1 MEPGRKPRWTNDDT
15 RLSAKMGAFFV
26 GSGIVWGALSGEGVV
41 TGVLAGAA
49 LWGLIA
55 LVVLAY
61 MKLAALRR

>member
-1 MEPGRKPRWTNDDT
+1 MEPGRKPRWTKDT
-15 RLSAKMGAFFV
+15 RLAAKMGAFFV
-26 GSGIVWGALSGEGVV
+26 GSGIVWGGALSGEGVV